1 MKRLF
6 CLLIIAVMLITMLA
20 GCKDTDT
27 SETTTSAASENT
39 TAEITSA
46 SDETTLSDLLTTEGV
61 SEEVTTAAEETT
73 LKSEETTKPS
83 EPSSSVA
90 SEETTAAGEGISVS
104 VPADNEYNILRSGT
118 FYVTGTM
125 IENTGVDSPLE
136 MAVTPNSVYMMSE
149 FEGLDMGMLIYD
161 EKLYMIYPEKKA
173 YMEMDDSIM
182 NMAGLS
188 IEELMGEG
196 NIDFSSFGRLED
208 AFNVTEEK
216 VKGVNCTVYHIM
228 DDDGM
233 LRVYMS
239 GSKIMRFASYTAEGK
254 FITATEIDS
263 ISPSVPAGMDAPPED
278 YKCYKGVVGMM
289 SFMAF
294 FTDIL

>member
-1 MKRLF
+1 MKKLF
-6 CLLIIAVMLITMLA
+6 CLLMIAAMLISMLA

-27 SETTTSAASENT
+27 SETTTSSASENT

-46 SDETTLSDLLTTEGV
+46 SEETTLSDLSTTEGV
-61 SEEVTTAAEETT
+61 SGEATTAAEETT

-83 EPSSSVA
+83 EPSSAVD
-90 SEETTAAGEGISVS
+90 SEETTAAGAGTAVS

-118 FYVTGTM
+118 FYITGTM
-125 IENTGVDSPLE
+125 IETTGIDSPLE
-136 MAVTPNSVYMMSE
+136 MAVTPDSVYMMSE
-149 FEGLDMGMLIYD
+149 FEGLDMGMLIYN
-161 EKLYMIYPEKKA
+161 EKLYMIYPAKKA

-182 NMAGLS
+182 SMAGLS
-188 IEELMGEG
+188 IEELMGEE

-208 AFNVTEEK
+208 AFKVTEEK
-216 VKGVNCTVYHIM
+216 VKGVSCTVYHIK

-233 LRVYMS
+233 LRVYMN

-254 FITATEIDS
+254 FITATEIDT
-263 ISPSVPAGMDAPPED
+263 ISPTVPAGMDAPPED

-294 FTDIL
+294 FTDII